1 MTTPQPTAKP
11 AAAPQATVMPSTA
24 IRIPINNVRV
34 GDYTAQI
41 KIGSQGVV
49 ANVILDTG
57 SSTLAIVPG
66 LYQIDHDTD
75 VKVTPLAQIVKY
87 GTGGWSGPVIQSS
100 ISMGSAGREASVP
113 AFLAIADEQ
122 LFNNF
127 APADGI
133 LGLAFNSL
141 NLAFDL
147 QTFLTS
153 AQVDPPVTYPWP
165 FAVSRST
172 AVLQEVA
179 AFVTATGQA
188 VDLRPYFTALEETGV
203 TRNIFAFYTL
213 RSVPNTASA
222 NPVDDPLNN
231 GIFVLGGG
239 LEQTD
244 LYHGEPI
251 SVAVLDDKW
260 YNTNLKGVRVGN
272 GSVIEV
278 SPLPASQAKSQI
290 SNSIMDTGTNSLAL
304 TAAVYNAVVSALKGL
319 GPQFASLIDAATS
332 QGAVDQS
339 SLNLSSW
346 PDITFVLQGE
356 TGADVSLTCAPSTYW
371 QTDFP
376 EPGRARFQ
384 ILNGNAQPQ
393 SILGLPLFNNYYT
406 VFDRTQHPYGAVR
419 FAPIVPP
426 PAATGAST
434 PAAR

>member
-11 AAAPQATVMPSTA
+11 AAGSQATVVPSTA

-66 LYQIDHDTD
+66 AYQIDQDTD

-87 GTGGWSGPVIQSS
+87 GTGGWIGPVIVTSV
-100 ISMGSAGREASVP
+100 SMGSAGREASVR
-113 AFLAIADEQ
+113 ASLAIADEE
-122 LFNNF
+122 LPNNF
-127 APADGI
+127 GAADGI

-147 QTFLTS
+147 QAFLSS
-153 AQVDPPVTYPWP
+153 AHVHPPVTYPWP
-165 FAVSRST
+165 FAVSRSS

-179 AFVTATGQA
+179 AFVTVTGQG
-188 VDLRPYFTALEETGV
+188 VDLQPYFTALEETGV
-203 TRNIFAFYTL
+203 ARNIFAFYTL
-213 RSVPNTASA
+213 RSVPNMASA

-244 LYHGEPI
+244 LYRGEPI

-290 SNSIMDTGTNSLAL
+290 SNSIMDTGTNSLLL
-304 TAAVYNAVVSALKGL
+304 TGAVYNAVVSALKGL

-371 QTDFP
+371 QNDFP
-376 EPGRARFQ
+376 PGRARFQ
-384 ILNGNAQPQ
+384 ILNGMAQPL

>member
-1 MTTPQPTAKP
+1 
-11 AAAPQATVMPSTA
+11 
-24 IRIPINNVRV
+24 
-34 GDYTAQI
+34 
-41 KIGSQGVV
+41 
-49 ANVILDTG
+49 
-57 SSTLAIVPG
+57 
-66 LYQIDHDTD
+66 
-75 VKVTPLAQIVKY
+75 
-87 GTGGWSGPVIQSS
+87 
-100 ISMGSAGREASVP
+100 
-113 AFLAIADEQ
+113 
-122 LFNNF
+122 
-127 APADGI
+127 
-133 LGLAFNSL
+133 
-141 NLAFDL
+141 
-147 QTFLTS
+147 
-153 AQVDPPVTYPWP
+153 
-165 FAVSRST
+165 
-172 AVLQEVA
+172 
-179 AFVTATGQA
+179 
-188 VDLRPYFTALEETGV
+188 LEETGV

>member
-11 AAAPQATVMPSTA
+11 AASSQATVVPSTA

-66 LYQIDHDTD
+66 AYQIDQDTD

-87 GTGGWSGPVIQSS
+87 GTGGWSGPVIVTSV
-100 ISMGSAGREASVP
+100 SMGSAGREASVR
-113 AFLAIADEQ
+113 AFLAIADEE
-122 LFNNF
+122 LPNNF
-127 APADGI
+127 GAADGI

-147 QTFLTS
+147 QAFLS
-153 AQVDPPVTYPWP
+153 SNAHVHPPVTYPWP
-165 FAVSRST
+165 FAVSRSS

-179 AFVTATGQA
+179 AFVTVTGQG
-188 VDLRPYFTALEETGV
+188 VDLQPYFTALEETGV
-203 TRNIFAFYTL
+203 ARNIFAFYTL
-213 RSVPNTASA
+213 RSVPNMASA

-244 LYHGEPI
+244 LYRGEPI

-290 SNSIMDTGTNSLAL
+290 SNSIMDTGTNSLLL
-304 TAAVYNAVVSALKGL
+304 TGAVYNAVVSALKGL

-371 QTDFP
+371 QNDFP
-376 EPGRARFQ
+376 PGRARFQ
-384 ILNGNAQPQ
+384 ILNGMAQPL